1 MIVSMSERRVSRDIV
16 VDAPPAAVF
25 AVLADPREHGAF
37 DGSGT
42 VRSATTGPD
51 RLSLGDRFGM
61 SMRLGVPY
69 SINNVVVEFE
79 EDRRIAW
86 RHLGHHRWRYELEPV
101 GEGSTKVTETFD
113 WSTARAPKVLEL
125 FGFPAT
131 NARGIEA
138 TLPRLK
144 SYVEDRAGA

>member
-1 MIVSMSERRVSRDIV
+1 VSERQVSRDIV
-16 VDAPPAAVF
+16 VDAPPSAVF
-25 AVLADPREHGAF
+25 AVLADPREHGRF

-42 VRSATTGPD
+42 VRDAVAGPS
-51 RLSLGDRFGM
+51 RLALGDRFGM

-69 SINNVVVEFE
+69 TIRNEVVEFE

-113 WSTARAPKVLEL
+113 WSTARAPRLLEL
-125 FGFPAT
+125 VGFPAT

-144 SYVEDRAGA
+144 AHVEDRAGS

>member
-1 MIVSMSERRVSRDIV
+1 MGARQVSRDIV
-16 VDAPPAAVF
+16 VDAPPSAVF
-25 AVLADPREHGAF
+25 AALADPRAHGAF

-42 VRSATTGPD
+42 VRSAIAGPS

-69 SINNVVVEFE
+69 TINNEVVEFE

-101 GEGSTKVTETFD
+101 GAGSTKVTETFD
-113 WSTARAPKVLEL
+113 WSTARAPWFIEL
-125 FGFPAT
+125 MRFPAT

-144 SYVEDRAGA
+144 AYIEDRAGS

>member
-1 MIVSMSERRVSRDIV
+1 MRARQVSRDIV
-16 VDAPPAAVF
+16 VDAPPSVVF
-25 AVLADPREHGAF
+25 AVLADPREHGRF

-42 VRSATTGPD
+42 VRSAITGPD
-51 RLSLGDRFGM
+51 RLSLGARFGM

-69 SINNVVVEFE
+69 TINNEVVEFD

-86 RHLGHHRWRYELEPV
+86 RHVGHHRWRYELEPV
-101 GEGSTKVTETFD
+101 AEGATKVTETFD
-113 WSTARAPKVLEL
+113 WSSARIPKLLEL
-125 FGFPAT
+125 LGAPAA

-144 SYVEDRAGA
+144 AHVERRKEA

>member
-1 MIVSMSERRVSRDIV
+1 MNDRQVSRDIV
-16 VDAPPAAVF
+16 VDAPPSAVF
-25 AVLADPREHGAF
+25 KVLADPRAHGAF

-42 VRSATTGPD
+42 VRDAVAGPD
-51 RLSLGDRFGM
+51 RLDLGDRFGM

-69 SINNVVVEFE
+69 TVKNEVVEFE
-79 EDRRIAW
+79 EDRCIAW
-86 RHLGHHRWRYELEPV
+86 RHVGHHRWRYELEPV

-113 WSTARAPKVLEL
+113 WSAARAPKVLEL
-125 FGFPAT
+125 LGFPGT

>member
-1 MIVSMSERRVSRDIV
+1 MNDRQVSRDIV
-16 VDAPPAAVF
+16 VDAPPSAVF
-25 AVLADPREHGAF
+25 EVLADPRAHGAF

-42 VRSATTGPD
+42 VRDAVAGPD
-51 RLSLGDRFGM
+51 RLDLGDRFGM

-69 SINNVVVEFE
+69 TIKNEVVEFE

-86 RHLGHHRWRYELEPV
+86 RHFGHHRWRYELEPV

-113 WSTARAPKVLEL
+113 WSASRIPRLIEL
-125 FGFPAT
+125 VGFPAT
-131 NARGIEA
+131 NTRGIEA

-144 SYVEDRAGA
+144 SYVEGRS